1 MGNAAPSGAKVDR
14 RIEAEPIEIGGK
26 RIQPVARLVGWELDA
41 DPETSPFMS
50 RMGRLTPLEV
60 LIYSGEEQ
68 QEVISIEDPLQ
79 EPIRGILA
87 ASAVVS
93 VICMLI
99 MLASKIVIRRK

>member
-1 MGNAAPSGAKVDR
+1 MGNGAPSGAKVDR
-14 RIEAEPIEIGGK
+14 RIEAEPVEIGGW
-26 RIQPVARLVGWELDA
+26 RILPVARLVGWELDG

-50 RMGRLTPLEV
+50 RVGRLTPVEV
-60 LIYSGEEQ
+60 QIYSGEEQ

-93 VICMLI
+93 VVCMLI
-99 MLASKIVIRRK
+99 MLASQIVTRRK